1 MQMKFKHMIRKKW
14 AIVLI
19 VPVLLLGLFSF
30 GNDDKHFEMAKNL
43 EIFAS
48 LYTEINKYY
57 VDEVN
62 PNTLIRTGIDAMLE
76 ELDPYT
82 VYIPEDDIEDFRT
95 NATGEY
101 GGLGIQSNKIND
113 KHIVLN
119 LYEESPAMKAGLK
132 IGDVITAVD
141 GVPVA
146 NLSDDQVGKLMK
158 GQSGSEINVDVL
170 RNGDEQLSF
179 STTREKI
186 TIPNISYSTI
196 LDSSIGYLRLSE
208 FTKDA
213 ANDVRNTVEELK
225 NKGATELI
233 IDLRGNPGGL
243 LNEAVDICNLFVP
256 KGSKIVDTKG
266 KIQVQSHSYLAK
278 KDPMDLSIP
287 IAVIIDNG
295 SASASEIVSG
305 VLQDYDRG
313 VIIGQK
319 SYGKGLVQVSRKLTF
334 NSQLK
339 VTTAKYYIPSGRCI
353 QVLDYAHRNE
363 DGSATKMADSL
374 KTEFRTTNNRLVY
387 DGGGIDPD
395 ISIEDV
401 SLSSFAKNLAESGLI
416 FEYATKYYYE
426 HESIASPRDFDL
438 SDADYQQFAQWMES
452 RSFDN
457 PSQVESS
464 LELLKKAANE
474 DNVYHNLIS
483 EIEDITASVE
493 EIKSNGLENFKPE
506 IKDLLEKQI
515 ILRYYY
521 TSGQVEAALNKDEE
535 IKTARRILKSPEEY
549 AAKLNG

>member
-1 MQMKFKHMIRKKW
+1 MKLKSMIKKIW
-14 AIVLI
+14 VVALLI
-19 VPVLLLGLFSF
+19 PVLLLGLFSF
-30 GNDDKHFEMAKNL
+30 SNDDKHFEMAKNL

-48 LYTEINKYY
+48 LYSEVNKFY

-62 PNTLIRTGIDAMLE
+62 PNTLLRTGIDAMLE
-76 ELDPYT
+76 KLDPYT

-101 GGLGIQSNKIND
+101 GGLGIQSNKINER
-113 KHIVLN
+113 HIVLN
-119 LYEESPAMKAGLK
+119 IYENSPAMSAGLK
-132 IGDVITAVD
+132 IGDVITEVD
-141 GVPVA
+141 GVPLA
-146 NLSDDQVGKLMK
+146 NLSDEQAGKLMK
-158 GQSGSEINVDVL
+158 GQSGSDIQVEVL
-170 RNGDEQLSF
+170 RNGKEKIRVT
-179 STTREKI
+179 TTREKI
-186 TIPNISYSTI
+186 VIPNISYST
-196 LDSSIGYLRLSE
+196 LLGGSTGYLRLSE

-213 ANDVRNTVEELK
+213 ADDVKKTVLELK
-225 NKGATELI
+225 DKGAEKLI
-233 IDLRGNPGGL
+233 IDLRENPGGL

-266 KIQVQSHSYLAK
+266 KIQAQSHSYVAK
-278 KDPMDLSIP
+278 SEPLDLNIP
-287 IAVIIDNG
+287 IAVIINNG

-313 VIIGQK
+313 VVIGQK

-353 QVLDYAHRNE
+353 QALDYAQRTA

-374 KTEFRTTNNRLVY
+374 KTEFRTTNNRVVY

-395 ISIEDV
+395 IYIAAKTH
-401 SLSSFAKNLAESGLI
+401 SSYAKNLSESGLI
-416 FEYATKYYYE
+416 FDYATEFYHK
-426 HESIASPRDFDL
+426 HDSISPPQEFRL
-438 SDADYQQFAQWMES
+438 SDEDYDAFVKWMS
-452 RSFDN
+452 TKSFDN
-457 PSQVESS
+457 PSQVEST
-464 LELLKKAANE
+464 LELLKEAANQDDVYTKLVDE
-474 DNVYHNLIS
+474 IDN
-483 EIEDITASVE
+483 ITESVE
-493 EIKSNGLENFKPE
+493 QIKSNGLVTFRSE

-535 IKTARRILKSPEEY
+535 IKTARKILSEPEEY

>member
-1 MQMKFKHMIRKKW
+1 MIKKIW
-14 AIVLI
+14 VVALLI
-19 VPVLLLGLFSF
+19 PVLLLGLFSF
-30 GNDDKHFEMAKNL
+30 SNDDKHFEMAKNL

-48 LYTEINKYY
+48 LYSEVNKFY

-62 PNTLIRTGIDAMLE
+62 PNTLLRTGIDAMLE
-76 ELDPYT
+76 KLDPYT

-101 GGLGIQSNKIND
+101 GGLGIQSNKINER
-113 KHIVLN
+113 HIVLN
-119 LYEESPAMKAGLK
+119 IYENSPAMSAGLK
-132 IGDVITAVD
+132 IGDVITEVD
-141 GVPVA
+141 GVPLA
-146 NLSDDQVGKLMK
+146 NLSDEQAGKLMK
-158 GQSGSEINVDVL
+158 GQSGSDIQVEVL
-170 RNGDEQLSF
+170 RNGKEKIRVT
-179 STTREKI
+179 TTREKI
-186 TIPNISYSTI
+186 VIPNISYST
-196 LDSSIGYLRLSE
+196 LLGGSTGYLRLSE

-213 ANDVRNTVEELK
+213 ADDVKKTVLELK
-225 NKGATELI
+225 DKGAEKLI
-233 IDLRGNPGGL
+233 IDLRENPGGL

-266 KIQVQSHSYLAK
+266 KIQAQSHSYVAK
-278 KDPMDLSIP
+278 SEPLDLNIP
-287 IAVIIDNG
+287 IAVIINNG

-313 VIIGQK
+313 VVIGQK

-353 QVLDYAHRNE
+353 QALDYAQRTA

-374 KTEFRTTNNRLVY
+374 KTEFRTTNNRVVY

-395 ISIEDV
+395 IYIAAKTH
-401 SLSSFAKNLAESGLI
+401 SSYAKNLSESGLI
-416 FEYATKYYYE
+416 FDYATEFYYK
-426 HESIASPRDFDL
+426 HDSISPPQEFRL
-438 SDADYQQFAQWMES
+438 SDEDYDAFVKWMS
-452 RSFDN
+452 TKSFDN
-457 PSQVESS
+457 PSQVEST
-464 LELLKKAANE
+464 LELLKEAANQDDVYTKLVDE
-474 DNVYHNLIS
+474 IDN
-483 EIEDITASVE
+483 ITESVE
-493 EIKSNGLENFKPE
+493 QIKSNGLVTFRSE

-535 IKTARRILKSPEEY
+535 IKTARKILSEPEEY

>member
-1 MQMKFKHMIRKKW
+1 MIRKKW
-14 AIVLI
+14 AVGLLI
-19 VPVLLLGLFSF
+19 PVLLLGMFSF
-30 GNDDKHFEMAKNL
+30 VNDDKHFEMAKNL

-48 LYTEINKYY
+48 LYTEINNYY

-119 LYEESPAMKAGLK
+119 IYEESPAMKAGIK

-141 GVPVA
+141 GVSVV
-146 NLSDDQVGKLMK
+146 NLTDEQVGKLTK
-158 GQSGSEINVDVL
+158 GQSGSEIIVEVL
-170 RNGDEQLSF
+170 RNEKEQLSF
-179 STTREKI
+179 TTTREKI
-186 TIPNISYSTI
+186 TIPNISYSTV
-196 LDSSIGYLRLSE
+196 LDGTIGYLRLSE

-213 ANDVRNTVEELK
+213 AEDVQNTVLELK
-225 NKGATELI
+225 SKGATELI
-233 IDLRGNPGGL
+233 IDLRDNPGGL

-266 KIQVQSHSYLAK
+266 KIEAQSHSYLAK

-353 QVLDYAHRNE
+353 QALDYSHRNE
-363 DGSATKMADSL
+363 DGSAIKMADSL

-395 ISIEDV
+395 ISIDDS
-401 SLSSFAKNLAESGLI
+401 SLSSYARNLAESGLI
-416 FEYATKYYYE
+416 FDYATRYYYE
-426 HESIASPRDFDL
+426 HESIANAREFAL
-438 SDADYQQFAQWMES
+438 SDEEYGQFVEWMS
-452 RSFDN
+452 SKSFEN
-457 PSQVESS
+457 SSQVETT

-474 DNVYHNLIS
+474 DNVYNNLVS

-493 EIKSNGLENFKPE
+493 QIKSNGLENFKPE
-506 IKDLLEKQI
+506 IKDMLEKQI
-515 ILRYYY
+515 ILRYFY

-535 IKTARRILKSPEEY
+535 IKTARRILKDPQEY
-549 AAKLNG
+549 ASKLNG